1 MIKEYTT
8 TVKAEIF
15 DGSEEMVKRY
25 PIRHFNAGDG
35 FSSEHW
41 MIDIPHYDFDHYDYS
56 ENIMKGEVLVTLS
69 SGIVLH
75 MMPYYFKRLFMG
87 EN

>member
-1 MIKEYTT
+1 MIKEYKSV
-8 TVKAEIF
+8 VKAEVF
-15 DGSEEMVKRY
+15 DGSDEMVKRY
-25 PIRHFNAGDG
+25 SLRYFRADRWLG
-35 FSSEHW
+35 EYW
-41 MIDIPHYDFDHYDYS
+41 VLDIPHYDFDESDYH
-56 ENIMKGEVLVTLS
+56 EYLMKGEYLVTLA